1 MTPKPIHRSRYRLL
15 FCVAITLCV
24 FFISCSTQ
32 AKIPTL
38 SDDRLEHLLRSEAAR
53 IIAVSEDRDNFSQY
67 QFFLSDFPRQD
78 LFGISVG
85 NRQIYISYRLVSVA
99 LKYPG
104 QLWLLRQTVAH
115 EIAHETAGHAKGKG
129 IKQVNSG
136 FFNFGGSGS
145 DLGLP
150 WYVRLYNYSAD
161 RELEAD
167 GIGLGYWNKL
177 GWDCR
182 IWVRILENFQEQN
195 YIGDRFHPTDKRLQQ
210 AQNVCKLH
218 GDEKPSAQSAPP
230 AENGKFAFV
239 NSELN

>member
-1 MTPKPIHRSRYRLL
+1 MTAKPIHRSRDQLL

-24 FFISCSTQ
+24 FFVSCSIK

-38 SDDRLEHLLRSEAAR
+38 SDDRLEHLLRSEAER
-53 IIAVSEDRDNFSQY
+53 IVAVSEDRDNFSQY

-78 LFGISVG
+78 LFGISIG
-85 NRQIYISYRLVSVA
+85 NRQIYISYRLASVA
-99 LKYPG
+99 LTDSA

-115 EIAHETAGHAKGKG
+115 EIAHETAGHAKREG

-136 FFNFGGSGS
+136 FFNLGASGS

-150 WYVRLYNYSAD
+150 WYVRLYNYSTD
-161 RELEAD
+161 KELEAD
-167 GIGLGYWNKL
+167 GIGSGYWNKL

-195 YIGDRFHPTDKRLQQ
+195 YIGDRFHPTDRRLQQ
-210 AQNVCKLH
+210 AQNVCKRD
-218 GDEKPSAQSAPP
+218 GEKKRSTRSAPP
-230 AENGKFAFV
+230 VQNEN
-239 NSELN
+239 SRSLTQR

>member
-1 MTPKPIHRSRYRLL
+1 MIS
-15 FCVAITLCV
+15 FCVIFV
-24 FFISCSTQ
+24 SCSTQ

-38 SDDRLEHLLRSEAAR
+38 SDDRLEHLLRTEAER
-53 IIAVSEDRDNFSQY
+53 IIAVSEDRDNISQY

-78 LFGISVG
+78 LFGISIG
-85 NRQIYISYRLVSVA
+85 NRQIYISYRLASVA
-99 LKYPG
+99 STDSG

-115 EIAHETAGHAKGKG
+115 EIAHETAGHAKRKG

-161 RELEAD
+161 KELEAD
-167 GIGLGYWNKL
+167 GIGLGYWTKL

-182 IWVRILENFQEQN
+182 IWVRILENFQKQN

-210 AQNVCKLH
+210 AQSVCELRP
-218 GDEKPSAQSAPP
+218 DQKPLIRSVPSV
-230 AENGKFAFV
+230 ENENSRSSTQV
-239 NSELN
+239 N

>member
-1 MTPKPIHRSRYRLL
+1 MTAKPIHRSRDQLL
-15 FCVAITLCV
+15 FCVAITLCL
-24 FFISCSTQ
+24 FFVSCAIK

-38 SDDRLEHLLRSEAAR
+38 SDDRLEHLLRIEAER

-67 QFFLSDFPRQD
+67 RFFLSDFPRQD
-78 LFGISVG
+78 LFGISIG
-85 NRQIYISYRLVSVA
+85 NRQIYISYRLASVA
-99 LKYPG
+99 LKDSA

-115 EIAHETAGHAKGKG
+115 EIAHETAGHAKREE

-136 FFNFGGSGS
+136 LFSRGASGS

-150 WYVRLYNYSAD
+150 WYVRLYNYSTD

-182 IWVRILENFQEQN
+182 IWVRILENFQKQN
-195 YIGDRFHPTDKRLQQ
+195 YVGDRFHPTDKRLQQ
-210 AQNVCKLH
+210 ARNVCELRH
-218 GDEKPSAQSAPP
+218 DQKPLVRNVSSAES
-230 AENGKFAFV
+230 ENSHSSTQV
-239 NSELN
+239 N